1 MNIMNIFVLS
11 IRHHISATALVDK
24 HVVKMIL
31 ESAQLLSTAF
41 VHVVP
46 EDHRGG
52 VRFYKKTHEN
62 HPCSL
67 WARERKV
74 NFVWLGLLSLAIGK
88 EYTFRYNKTH
98 KSESVI
104 RPMLRRVI
112 ELDADVLKFTM
123 TNNIGPIVDFP
134 LAMPEDIRGKFTR
147 ASPILA
153 VRKYRKYYAQKCSHD
168 WATWNKGRT
177 DPLCLNPLTATTD

>member
-1 MNIMNIFVLS
+1 MNIFVLS
-11 IRHHISATALVDK
+11 LRHHISATALVDK

-41 VHVVP
+41 VCVVP
-46 EDHRGG
+46 EHHRRGI
-52 VRFYKKTHEN
+52 VHYKKTHAN
-62 HPCSL
+62 HPCAL

-104 RPMLRRVI
+104 RPMLRKVI
-112 ELDADVLKFTM
+112 DLGDTDLLFTLS
-123 TNNIGPIVDFP
+123 NNIGPIVDFP
-134 LAMPEDIRGKFTR
+134 LAMPDDIRGKFKR

-153 VRKYRKYYAQKCSHD
+153 VQKYRKYYKHKCSND
-168 WATWNKGRT
+168 WATWNKGRF
-177 DPLCLNPLTATTD
+177 DPLGLNPVRATE